1 MRYARLVENTNRK
14 EKLTKKIEENI
25 EIEND
30 ILLEDSISADISTFE
45 LMRVEDIENADHI
58 KSVQKIKGVE
68 RTARVA
74 ERPERETIS
83 RSENKYYDAGD
94 FDPTFMQ
101 RHTSEI
107 SYDLLRDELI
117 KYGAI
122 SDLVAEV
129 NSGKEASIYVAHLNG
144 APLIVKMF
152 RLQLT
157 SHNKAKRRRV
167 GNPQTRAT
175 SFASAEYTKLSLAY
189 LANIRVP
196 TPALKVNNI
205 ILMSFIGE
213 NWIPAKQL
221 RNVILEEPVEVFDEI
236 VEQLKIMYQK
246 AHLIHGDFSEYNI
259 LFHDSKPYI
268 IDFPQAIDMRLLSN
282 RSEAGYK
289 KNLPILKKDI
299 DTICKYFEKEYY
311 LETEYE
317 EIYHYVAGKDSK
329 RENVDFTVEEIEE
342 LIHLQQMTVQTAK
355 IRDKDLIQN
364 NR

>member
-1 MRYARLVENTNRK
+1 MVENTKRK
-14 EKLTKKIEENI
+14 EKLTKKIEENKEVEN
-25 EIEND
+25 EIL
-30 ILLEDSISADISTFE
+30 ILDSISAEISTFE
-45 LMRVEDIENADHI
+45 LMRVEDIEKADRI
-58 KSVQKIKGVE
+58 KSIQKIKGVE
-68 RTARVA
+68 RTARIA
-74 ERPERETIS
+74 ERPVRETIS
-83 RSENKYYDAGD
+83 RFENKYYDAGD

-122 SDLVAEV
+122 TDLVAEV
-129 NSGKEASIYVAHLNG
+129 NSGKEASIYVAHLKG

-157 SHNKAKRRRV
+157 SHNKAKRRRA

-175 SFASAEYTKLSLAY
+175 SFASTEYTKLSLAFQ
-189 LANIRVP
+189 ANVRVP

-221 RNVILEEPVEVFDEI
+221 RNVILEEPIEVFDEI

-259 LFHDSKPYI
+259 LFHDSQPFI

-282 RSEAGYK
+282 RSELGYK
-289 KNLPILKKDI
+289 RNLPILRKDI
-299 DTICKYFEKEYY
+299 DTICKYFEKEYK
-311 LETEYE
+311 LEIDYE
-317 EIYHYVAGKDSK
+317 EIFRYVAGKDSM
-329 RENVDFTVEEIEE
+329 RENVDFTIDEIEE
-342 LIHLQQMTVQTAK
+342 LIRLQQMTVSTSK
-355 IRDKDLIQN
+355 IKDKDLIPE